1 MSSSSLQD
9 DAGLQ
14 SFAQNYGDD
23 PLAARESDLYR
34 GEFVS
39 GFVEKWDELID
50 WDARTKAEGQFFID
64 VLRAHGKESVL
75 DAAKGTGFHSV
86 RLTEAGFDVVSVDGS
101 AAMLAKAFENG
112 REARPHS
119 QARPGRLARAEP
131 GHPWQVRRHDLP
143 RQLVHALT
151 RRAGSP

>member
-23 PLAARESDLYR
+23 PLADRATDLYR
-34 GEFVS
+34 REFVA

-50 WDARTKAEGQFFID
+50 WDARAESEGRFFID

-75 DAAKGTGFHSV
+75 DVG
-86 RLTEAGFDVVSVDGS
+86 
-101 AAMLAKAFENG
+101 
-112 REARPHS
+112 
-119 QARPGRLARAEP
+119 
-131 GHPWQVRRHDLP
+131 
-143 RQLVHALT
+143 ALT
-151 RRAGSP
+151 PGSGHGICGYAASGSVAGVWFLS